1 MKTTLSVNQKNMIAR
16 FIPRYERMVLA
27 VLDGMIERYERDPEY
42 HFIDTKINIISGQ
55 DYDSSAPEDFFK
67 SKEVIYSWIQGRALE
82 SLAGHAI
89 WMENYFKP
97 VSGEMRCRIRKIRQI
112 MQEVMESME
121 RIRYQNRGRM
131 FFSFSREGK
140 PLESN
145 HGELRE
151 LNHIPDGS
159 NFSDLFYSKG
169 LFSAASY
176 LKMSD
181 KAEESQKYFLQ
192 VINDISNHKF
202 ITDQQSFD
210 PKNQV
215 VAVHGKYLQGPFMIA
230 LSGIAEFAAVTGD
243 SEWLKTG
250 CEFMAHIFKHYIN
263 FGSGNEFLLYDFW
276 EAIDAKGK
284 PWKENGAILSD
295 PGHALEFVGL
305 SLKLLLQMEKKTEY
319 ATFVEECRDFYP
331 KMMRHYW
338 QQGFNQKSGGICKAY
353 DLCGRCPLNTDMPW
367 WSLPETVRAAAEMI
381 KFAPDSSAVM
391 MEVIE
396 QCSTAFLGKFVNPAV
411 YSMAYQTR
419 SSNGA
424 PTAVIPAVPD
434 ADPGYHSGL
443 SIITFLNIFAE
454 IDGD

>member
-263 FGSGNEFLLYDFW
+263 F
-276 EAIDAKGK
+276 
-284 PWKENGAILSD
+284 
-295 PGHALEFVGL
+295 
-305 SLKLLLQMEKKTEY
+305 
-319 ATFVEECRDFYP
+319 
-331 KMMRHYW
+331 
-338 QQGFNQKSGGICKAY
+338 
-353 DLCGRCPLNTDMPW
+353 
-367 WSLPETVRAAAEMI
+367 
-381 KFAPDSSAVM
+381 
-391 MEVIE
+391 
-396 QCSTAFLGKFVNPAV
+396 
-411 YSMAYQTR
+411 
-419 SSNGA
+419 
-424 PTAVIPAVPD
+424 
-434 ADPGYHSGL
+434 
-443 SIITFLNIFAE
+443 
-454 IDGD
+454 